1 MDGSYFGTTFAHLFL
16 MTFPNCIPR
25 PPDAAYTPRVF
36 GFRIRRV
43 EGEAA
48 GGAGVGAPG
57 GADGAPP
64 TAASGAASAAA
75 PPAAVGLPLVAV
87 TADGRSIREA
97 GPAGGPAAPLSLSEL
112 HAQQRRAT
120 APTATAPAASGGS
133 GLPFNT
139 VFPDAVPP
147 RIRQVATVLPRE
159 TAQARRRAGV
169 DDFFDASELDDD
181 PAAASAV
188 GGGAA
193 AADPT
198 PLGGPAAAASAGSRA
213 SAPHSAHTA
222 TPSSAVAGASS
233 AAALGGG
240 GALSSAGFAVSPVG
254 DIVDDDYVDERGR
267 AGQGGDD
274 DDEEEEEQIGFAD
287 VLSAD
292 RNRAG
297 RHGGL
302 AAVVG
307 DSWDI
312 PAAPGD
318 AAGQAAGRMS
328 LGSAV
333 RRASGGL
340 STLTGPVGV
349 LQVAAAPAR

>member
-36 GFRIRRV
+36 GFRIRRAEV
-43 EGEAA
+43 EA
-48 GGAGVGAPG
+48 GGAAVGAPG

-87 TADGRSIREA
+87 TADGRPIREV

-112 HAQQRRAT
+112 HAQQRRT
-120 APTATAPAASGGS
+120 AAPAASVAAASGG

-193 AADPT
+193 AADPM
-198 PLGGPAAAASAGSRA
+198 PPGVAGAAAAGSRA

-222 TPSSAVAGASS
+222 TPSSVVAGASS

-254 DIVDDDYVDERGR
+254 DIVDDDYVDEHGR
-267 AGQGGDD
+267 TGQGGDD
-274 DDEEEEEQIGFAD
+274 DEEEEEEQIGFAD

-318 AAGQAAGRMS
+318 AAGQAGGRMS

-349 LQVAAAPAR
+349 LQVAAAPPR